1 MRKRISEEARDRPR
15 LLPHHETH
23 KSSVGS
29 PLTRSVEAISGVVK
43 ISAVQGPSDH
53 VPLPHTRESQWP
65 PSPTAYFKCRLLHQA
80 SLFPLARS
88 NLCAY
93 WSPCHGFNC
102 VSWSPGESGRNSRN
116 SLMRGWKAGRV
127 LEELLFHLSETLES
141 CLQFHLKREKLWN
154 HNCIM
159 KYQYYLVISPW

>member
-53 VPLPHTRESQWP
+53 VPLPHTRESQ
-65 PSPTAYFKCRLLHQA
+65 
-80 SLFPLARS
+80 
-88 NLCAY
+88 
-93 WSPCHGFNC
+93 
-102 VSWSPGESGRNSRN
+102 
-116 SLMRGWKAGRV
+116 
-127 LEELLFHLSETLES
+127 
-141 CLQFHLKREKLWN
+141 
-154 HNCIM
+154 
-159 KYQYYLVISPW
+159 